1 MLKKL
6 FITLGILLC
15 ITNLCGAEELLKQQS
30 KYPDYAY
37 MYLGADKYE
46 KFNRKI
52 FAFNLGL
59 NKYAIR
65 PIHILWC
72 SIMPEYGIERIH
84 NASGTETVRFLTNTT
99 LGLGGMFDPAKL
111 FFKIEPS
118 NEDMEQALSKCKC
131 CSGSYIVLPVMNGTT
146 ARGIAG
152 KILDTSLNPTTYVG
166 TPVLAMVK
174 AGLTV
179 NRTSFS
185 QPLIKMVESNGD
197 TVINNFGIILDK
209 DKSTE

>member
-15 ITNLCGAEELLKQQS
+15 ITILCRSEELLKQQS

-84 NASGTETVRFLTNTT
+84 NAYKNIEYPKDLLV
-99 LGLGGMFDPAKL
+99 AL
-111 FFKIEPS
+111 FK
-118 NEDMEQALSKCKC
+118 
-131 CSGSYIVLPVMNGTT
+131 
-146 ARGIAG
+146 
-152 KILDTSLNPTTYVG
+152 KILKHPELK
-166 TPVLAMVK
+166 L
-174 AGLTV
+174 
-179 NRTSFS
+179 
-185 QPLIKMVESNGD
+185 
-197 TVINNFGIILDK
+197 
-209 DKSTE
+209 